1 MRNRNITEAKK
12 SSCDSKLAEIEKQGK
27 LVTMEAKIEALGE
40 MIEAKNQRLTLVNED
55 ENLSELI
62 DKKKVKEMQREIKL
76 LEKQKGKL
84 EKMYE
89 KAGGTLE
96 NKEVVSGDTVDAEVE
111 EGNVGEELLTPNE
124 EAGEAVEDESASGAF
139 EESVNEGKD
148 KFYHINLSKKQF
160 DTMIKSLNFK
170 SIDDKTYQLGTEKNG
185 VELFKNPSKNIYK
198 LMGQGPMADSIV
210 KKYQVEESVNED
222 VYGSVG
228 FIPRDKNPKS
238 EHPNWDDLT
247 AGEIQDYIDSNPST
261 LWGRSLS
268 TAKMVRDQKQESVN
282 EEFNRFKKLAGL

>member
-139 EESVNEGKD
+139 EESVNE
-148 KFYHINLSKKQF
+148 
-160 DTMIKSLNFK
+160 
-170 SIDDKTYQLGTEKNG
+170 
-185 VELFKNPSKNIYK
+185 
-198 LMGQGPMADSIV
+198 
-210 KKYQVEESVNED
+210 D

-228 FIPRDKNPKS
+228 FIPKDKNSKS
-238 EHPNWDDLT
+238 EHPNWDDLS

-268 TAKMVRDQKQESVN
+268 MAKMVRDEKLDMDSMN
-282 EEFNRFKKLAGL
+282 EEFSRFKKLAGL

>member
-1 MRNRNITEAKK
+1 MKNRRITEAKK
-12 SSCDSKLAEIEKQGK
+12 SSSDSKLAEIEKQGK

-139 EESVNEGKD
+139 EESVNE
-148 KFYHINLSKKQF
+148 
-160 DTMIKSLNFK
+160 
-170 SIDDKTYQLGTEKNG
+170 
-185 VELFKNPSKNIYK
+185 
-198 LMGQGPMADSIV
+198 
-210 KKYQVEESVNED
+210 
-222 VYGSVG
+222 
-228 FIPRDKNPKS
+228 
-238 EHPNWDDLT
+238 
-247 AGEIQDYIDSNPST
+247 
-261 LWGRSLS
+261 
-268 TAKMVRDQKQESVN
+268 
-282 EEFNRFKKLAGL
+282 EFSRFKKLAGL